1 MNSKHNRLYNGYVIT
16 IARHK
21 RHGFRDS
28 YVIFI
33 DGVFQQQ
40 TTIHYSFDA
49 ALKAARTEIDKTA
62 TTQTTTNN
70 SLTLQKAG

>member
-21 RHGFRDS
+21 RKGFRDS

-33 DGVFQQQ
+33 NSEFIAQP
-40 TTIHYSFDA
+40 TLHYNFNA
-49 ALKAARTEIDKTA
+49 ALKAAQTHIDSKTIE
-62 TTQTTTNN
+62 TTTNN